1 MTVFGYARVSTG
13 RQDTA
18 NQLPL
23 LEDAGCEEIV
33 EEIVSGASHSLP
45 LRDALLA
52 RLTEGDTLVA
62 VAVDRLGRR
71 AVDVLSLVE
80 HLSSRGVT
88 IRLLREGIDTSTP
101 TGELVLTIMA
111 GLAQMERATLIE
123 RTRAGLA
130 EARRR
135 GVHIGRPRALTDA
148 QTELVW
154 RLEDAGET
162 LASTAEMLG
171 VSTRTVSRIRARRP
185 VDHDLPA
192 VA

>member
-71 AVDVLSLVE
+71 AVDVLALVDD
-80 HLSSRGVT
+80 LSSRGVT
-88 IRLLREGIDTSTP
+88 IRLLREGIDTSTA
-101 TGELVLTIMA
+101 TGQLVLTIMA

-123 RTRAGLA
+123 RTKAGLA

-162 LASTAEMLG
+162 LSSTAEMLG

-185 VDHDLPA
+185 VDHSLPA